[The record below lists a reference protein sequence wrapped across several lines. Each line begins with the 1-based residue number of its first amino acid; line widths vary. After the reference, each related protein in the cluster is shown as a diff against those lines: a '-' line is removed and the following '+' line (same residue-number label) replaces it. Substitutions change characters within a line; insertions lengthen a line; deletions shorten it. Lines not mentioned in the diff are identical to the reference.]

1 MYSLLLCSIIR
12 HLGSALLTV
21 PNESAGWSVILLLA
35 RVCIVLYCVK
45 HASRLRMMHLTSLDA
60 IKINAAGHK

>member
-12 HLGSALLTV
+12 HLGFALLALSK
-21 PNESAGWSVILLLA
+21 ESAGWSVILLLA

-45 HASRLRMMHLTSLDA
+45 HASHLRMMHLTSLDV
-60 IKINAAGHK
+60 IKMNSTGHK